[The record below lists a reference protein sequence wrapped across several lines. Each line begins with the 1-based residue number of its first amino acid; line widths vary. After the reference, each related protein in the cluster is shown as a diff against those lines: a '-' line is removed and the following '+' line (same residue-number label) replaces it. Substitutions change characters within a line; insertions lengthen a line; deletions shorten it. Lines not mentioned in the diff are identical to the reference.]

1 MVRLERSV
9 NRKKAEKLKQTVYKD
24 MGTPTEQFIA
34 VLAQRKVAEAARQDV
49 KAAMDNHLALKIS
62 LVGIPEVW
70 RRFRVPA
77 ATSLAKLHDHILTP
91 IMGWSRS
98 YHGFSRKCSCRK
110 SRRGGRAGVVFF
122 FLTRCAGRRSLHGTN
137 LHLWHPRLDL
147 FGRDFSGRI
156 TIDTIYTRQSES
168 PRKTD

>member
-34 VLAQRKVAEAARQDV
+34 VLAQHKVAEAARQDV

-77 ATSLAKLHDHILTP
+77 ATSLAKLHDHVLTP

-122 FLTRCAGRRSLHGTN
+122 FDAVRGRAVLTWHKSTFVASTLGP
-137 LHLWHPRLDL
+137 LWKRLQWKN
-147 FGRDFSGRI
+147 
-156 TIDTIYTRQSES
+156 YH
-168 PRKTD
+168 

>member
-77 ATSLAKLHDHILTP
+77 ATSLAKLHDHVLTL

-122 FLTRCAGRRSLHGTN
+122 FRRLSIRCLKQETELTSLATE
-137 LHLWHPRLDL
+137 LM
-147 FGRDFSGRI
+147 
-156 TIDTIYTRQSES
+156 ES
-168 PRKTD
+168 

>member
-77 ATSLAKLHDHILTP
+77 ATSLAKLHDHVLTP

-122 FLTRCAGRRSLHGTN
+122 FVLTQWSLARWAGGRRFFLEAALRSFFDKN
-137 LHLWHPRLDL
+137 RL
-147 FGRDFSGRI
+147 S
-156 TIDTIYTRQSES
+156 T
-168 PRKTD
+168 KT

>member
-49 KAAMDNHLALKIS
+49 KAAMDNNLALKIS

-77 ATSLAKLHDHILTP
+77 ATSLAKLHDHVLTP

-110 SRRGGRAGVVFF
+110 SRRGGRAGVAFF
-122 FLTRCAGRRSLHGTN
+122 FLTRWAGGRSLHK
-137 LHLWHPRLDL
+137 
-147 FGRDFSGRI
+147 I
-156 TIDTIYTRQSES
+156 C
-168 PRKTD
+168 

>member
-77 ATSLAKLHDHILTP
+77 ATSLAKLHDHVLTP

-122 FLTRCAGRRSLHGTN
+122 VLTQWSLARWAGGRRFFFLEAALRSFFDKN
-137 LHLWHPRLDL
+137 RL
-147 FGRDFSGRI
+147 S
-156 TIDTIYTRQSES
+156 T
-168 PRKTD
+168 KT